1 MRPKNFVKFADALQT
16 FAVKFAV
23 DNFRLLSYMNVT
35 LKKIS
40 EVLELSISTVSR
52 ALKNHPDIS
61 SATKQKVVELAALLD
76 YEPNANA
83 INLRKQNSMIFGLM
97 VPSVSNS
104 FYDSFMSAVEEKC
117 RPSGYSLIIMQSADD
132 PEIEQNI
139 LKIYRQNRVS
149 GCFACLSPGIT
160 DLRNFKKLEDL
171 SIPIVFFDKVPDE
184 ASNKVCIDNE
194 TAAEQVARVLIDKKK
209 KNILSIFGNQDF
221 AISRIRRQAFIQSFK
236 KKPNVQLFNENAATS
251 EKAAAIT
258 QHYFNKDEKPDAI
271 FCMSDEILIGVMKM
285 VQQLKIS
292 YPSDVGIICMSDGY
306 YPKLYYPEITY
317 VETSGYKLGALAY
330 EVMIQSI
337 EDHHTNHQ
345 LTVAPVLVK
354 GGSL

>member
-1 MRPKNFVKFADALQT
+1 MKIPVKFYIALQT

-23 DNFRLLSYMNVT
+23 ENFRCLAIMNVT

-40 EVLELSISTVSR
+40 EVLDLSISTVSR

-61 SATKQKVVELAALLD
+61 GATKQKVTELAAVLD

-83 INLRKQNSMIFGLM
+83 INLRSRNSRVFGLM

-117 RPSGYSLIIMQSADD
+117 RISSYSLIIMQSADD

-149 GCFACLSPGIT
+149 GCFACLSPGII
-160 DLRNFKKLEDL
+160 DLGYFKKLDDL
-171 SIPIVFFDKVPDE
+171 SIPVVFFDKVPE
-184 ASNKVCIDNE
+184 AASYNQVSVDNE
-194 TAAEQVARVLIDKKK
+194 AAAAQVAKVLIQKGK
-209 KNILSIFGNQDF
+209 KNILSIFGNEDF

-236 KKPNVQLFNENAATS
+236 KKRNIRLFNENASSS
-251 EKAAAIT
+251 EEAAAIIYR
-258 QHYFNKDEKPDAI
+258 YFNAEEKPDAI
-271 FCMSDEILIGVMKM
+271 FCMSDEILTGVMKTI
-285 VQQLKIS
+285 QQLKIS
-292 YPSDVGIICMSDGY
+292 YPENVGIISMSDGY

-317 VETSGYKLGALAY
+317 IETSGYKLGALAY
-330 EVMIQSI
+330 EVMMQAM
-337 EDHHTNHQ
+337 EDHYNSHQ
-345 LTVAPVLVK
+345 LTVAPVLVP